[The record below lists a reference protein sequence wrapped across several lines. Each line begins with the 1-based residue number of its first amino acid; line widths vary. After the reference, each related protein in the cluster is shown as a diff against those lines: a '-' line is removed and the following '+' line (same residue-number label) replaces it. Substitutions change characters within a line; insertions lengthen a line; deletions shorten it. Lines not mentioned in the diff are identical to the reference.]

1 MFSTFFSYYIYFN
14 TYILFCLF
22 LFSFIISCILFF
34 VSFFFVFQRRDSEKN
49 TAYECGF
56 QPFYDSFI
64 NFEVKYYILAVLFL
78 IFDVELLFLYPYVF
92 CLREVGLFGFYLL
105 FLLFFLFFLGY
116 FVEIFFGVLK
126 WN

>member
-1 MFSTFFSYYIYFN
+1 MFSSFFSLYVYYN
-14 TYILFCLF
+14 TYELFCLF
-22 LFSFIISCILFF
+22 CFSFLISCILFL
-34 VSFFFVFQRRDSEKN
+34 VSFFLVFQRRDSEKN

-56 QPFYDSFI
+56 QPFCDAFI

-105 FLLFFLFFLGY
+105 FFLCILFFIGY
-116 FVEIFFGVLK
+116 FIEIFFGVLK
-126 WN
+126 